1 MTAGYIN
8 NKTTIEKIQSELK
21 ANTDISPVLS
31 SSIELLI
38 VVIQMLVDRQ
48 SMNSSNSSL
57 PHATDQRKRSRA
69 KNKKKRNR
77 KGNKS
82 VGAQSGAW
90 GTILTQYED
99 PYEIIQLSST
109 AKNILDMIPRE
120 KSVGYV
126 RLEVNGKNKNG
137 TKKYKISLLKR
148 ILFLR

>member
-77 KGNKS
+77 KGN
-82 VGAQSGAW
+82 
-90 GTILTQYED
+90 
-99 PYEIIQLSST
+99 
-109 AKNILDMIPRE
+109 
-120 KSVGYV
+120 
-126 RLEVNGKNKNG
+126 
-137 TKKYKISLLKR
+137 
-148 ILFLR
+148 